1 MVINMSVSQLF
12 VDSLGAIVGQG
23 PMVRIDLNQII
34 ELPKDNQ
41 KAQVEVF
48 SRLVMSVETFL
59 NMHESMSQVVSQME
73 SKGIIKK
80 NENKALP
87 ASNGKASGKK

>member
-1 MVINMSVSQLF
+1 MPVNQLF

-23 PMVRIDLNQII
+23 PMVRIDLNQIT

-41 KAQVEVF
+41 KAQLEVF

-59 NMHESMSQVVSQME
+59 NMHDSMSQVIAQME
-73 SKGIIKK
+73 TKGIIKK

-87 ASNGKASGKK
+87 ASNRKASGKK